1 MENRRYKN
9 SELAKIL
16 ESEGYSYVSAVVVL
30 NRVRPDE
37 NQALTEGEKN
47 TSWRKPD
54 GKSCH
59 KRNAKEGK
67 NNIEK

>member
-30 NRVRPDE
+30 NRIRPDE

-47 TSWRKPD
+47 YFL
-54 GKSCH
+54 
-59 KRNAKEGK
+59 AKARRE
-67 NNIEK
+67 IVS